1 MRVDPLAEVVSLL
14 KPAARFSK
22 FVECAGSWRIRR
34 EGTGE
39 PFYCA
44 ILEGKC
50 RMMVNGHTPAV
61 LEAGDFVMVPAMQE
75 FINESP
81 VPPPP
86 GVFERPAEIGPG
98 QFRAGQFRTG
108 CAEGSPDLR
117 MQVGHCVFDSPD
129 APLLVPLLPR
139 TVIVRGEPRLLTV
152 MQLVSDES
160 QARRSARDLVLERL
174 LEVLLI
180 ETFRCA
186 GSVEGAPG
194 LARGLADPR
203 LADALGAMHAEPGRS
218 WTVAELAAEAGMSRS
233 AFFARFDR
241 VVGVAPMEYLLSWRM
256 ALAKQL
262 LRDSEFGVEEVA
274 ERVGYSSANT
284 FTVAFTRFQ
293 GVSPARYSRSPGT
306 GESPAS
312 AKDWR

>member
-44 ILEGKC
+44 ILDGKC
-50 RMMVNGHTPAV
+50 RMTVNGQTPAV
-61 LEAGDFVMVPAMQE
+61 LEAGDFVMVPAMQDL
-75 FINESP
+75 INESL
-81 VPPPP
+81 VPPPS

-98 QFRAGQFRTG
+98 QFRAG

-117 MQVGHCVFDSPD
+117 MQIGHCVFGSAD

-139 TVIVRGEPRLLTV
+139 TVIVRGEPRLLTL
-152 MQLVSDES
+152 MRLISDES
-160 QARRSARDLVLERL
+160 QARRSARELVLERL

-180 ETFRCA
+180 EAFRCDS
-186 GSVEGAPG
+186 SVDGAPG

-203 LADALGAMHAEPGRS
+203 LADALGAMHAGPGRG
-218 WTVAELAAEAGMSRS
+218 WTVADLAAEAGMSRS
-233 AFFARFDR
+233 AFFARFNR

-262 LRDSEFGVEEVA
+262 LRDSEFGVEEIA
-274 ERVGYSSANT
+274 ERVGYASANT

-306 GESPAS
+306 GEGPAPAS
-312 AKDWR
+312 GQR